1 MHYRYLCSNNRLQ
14 VSTRTLT
21 FAAKNDKWDGVYSDI
36 ERRKILDYCSA
47 LEKPTVYTKAIELI
61 FCLDIRVGE
70 LRALQWDDIDLENK
84 KVKIAHQMVDR
95 PSETANRHAV
105 RSDIMKGAKEAG
117 KRVQPLSKHA
127 LGVINWLLENN
138 GGNEWVLPNKGGKEP
153 ITTNRINENLKRI
166 CNKLGIKYY
175 SSHGAYTPKPKNKN
189 PLKLLIFLGF

>member
-21 FAAKNDKWDGVYSDI
+21 FAAKNDK
-36 ERRKILDYCSA
+36 
-47 LEKPTVYTKAIELI
+47 
-61 FCLDIRVGE
+61 
-70 LRALQWDDIDLENK
+70 WDDIDLENK

-127 LGVINWLLENN
+127 LGVINGLLENN

-175 SSHGAYTPKPKNKN
+175 SSHGARFYAISAMYDAGVPEKEIQRMSGHTTPTIHTHCIHTKTQKQKP
-189 PLKLLIFLGF
+189 PQTIDFSRFLG

>member
-1 MHYRYLCSNNRLQ
+1 MGI
-14 VSTRTLT
+14 
-21 FAAKNDKWDGVYSDI
+21 NDVITSIKSDLK
-36 ERRKILDYCSA
+36 R
-47 LEKPTVYTKAIELI
+47 
-61 FCLDIRVGE
+61 E